1 MPSFLEPRWRGVH
14 QLSRLTAV
22 QRDWLL
28 DEGSLTA
35 RLKQLSQGEFRVQV
49 LAQRWQRA
57 RRSEA
62 QILGI
67 APRSACLI
75 REVILSGKNQPW
87 IYARSVMPA
96 TSLTGHLYRLRRL
109 KNSSL
114 GELLFR
120 DHSLSRSRFELSRFA
135 TQHAHIPAQLEDN
148 TPLIGRRC
156 RFELS
161 GKSLLVS
168 EIFLP
173 TLWRTVS
180 PQVTP

>member
-14 QLSRLTAV
+14 QLSRLNAT

-35 RLKQLSQGEFRVQV
+35 RLKHLSQGEFRVQV

-57 RRSEA
+57 RRSEV
-62 QILGI
+62 QLLGI
-67 APRSACLI
+67 TPRAACLV
-75 REVILSGKNQPW
+75 REVILSGNNQAW

-120 DHSLSRSRFELSRFA
+120 DHSLSRSPFELTRFA
-135 TQHAHIPAQLEDN
+135 AQHAHLPEQIDRSA
-148 TPLIGRRC
+148 PLIGRRC

-173 TLWRTVS
+173 ALWQYIERAR
-180 PQVTP
+180 